1 MNSTIQLYIRSWHFW
16 LVVALLAVGTILH
29 YPEQLPIIGGDLPSS
44 LLGLERHSGERLIFL
59 AAIVYGGLMFGVRAG
74 VVIAVVSLAA
84 MVPRFWLSKAPADAV
99 IETGFTVVVGVL
111 VNVWFYAYQTQKR
124 RLERAV
130 SELQAARDQLHI
142 GLQATKRA
150 EPEKEQERRRVAP
163 ESTGDT
169 AQGLAAL
176 SRDVKGLAAS
186 TGSRFEGLSQRIEK
200 VQERLDEIVAGM
212 GRSK

>member
-29 YPEQLPIIGGDLPSS
+29 YPEQLPIIGEDLPSS

-59 AAIVYGGLMFGVRAG
+59 GAIVYGGLMFGVRAG

-84 MVPRFWLSKAPADAV
+84 MVPRLWLSKAPADAA
-99 IETGFTVVVGVL
+99 IETVFTVVVGVL

-124 RLERAV
+124 EYERAM
-130 SELQAARDQLHI
+130 SQLHASH
-142 GLQATKRA
+142 GQLEAKVQAT
-150 EPEKEQERRRVAP
+150 EQGGGEKERKRVAP
-163 ESTGDT
+163 EVGGET
-169 AQGLAAL
+169 ARGLAAL
-176 SRDVKGLAAS
+176 SRD
-186 TGSRFEGLSQRIEK
+186 FEGLSQRIDK
-200 VQERLDEIVAGM
+200 VQERLDEILAGM